1 MFRYFCA
8 GVLAMLTQR
17 QIEHYQEDA
26 VVVVP
31 GVLDELTRKTMK
43 GILAEWVEGSRQV
56 AAHTDLHHLE
66 PGHTPLAPRLRRIK
80 RWA

>member
-43 GILAEWVEGSRQV
+43 GILAEWVEGSR
-56 AAHTDLHHLE
+56 
-66 PGHTPLAPRLRRIK
+66 
-80 RWA
+80 